1 MKGYYK
7 APDKTAEVI
16 TKDGF
21 LRTGDKGFIDEEGN
35 LKIIGRVKDLFKTS
49 KGKYVAPAPI
59 ENIVNND
66 ERVEL
71 SLVGGSGQVATMI
84 IVQLAEH
91 LRPKVGD
98 PEVKASITAGLEA
111 LLKKVNASVEEYE
124 RAKFIVVAK
133 ETWTIE
139 KEFLTPT
146 MKIKRAS
153 IEKHYAG
160 KMEGWYAC
168 NDKIIWE

>member
-7 APDKTAEVI
+7 APDKTAEVM
-16 TKDGF
+16 TADGF
-21 LRTGDKGFIDEEGN
+21 LRTGDKGYIDEEGN

-66 ERVEL
+66 EHVEL
-71 SLVGGSGQVATMI
+71 SLVGGSGQVSTMI

-91 LRPKVGD
+91 LQSKVSNPD
-98 PEVKASITAGLEA
+98 VKASITTALEA
-111 LLKKVNASVEEYE
+111 LLKKVNASVEDYE
-124 RAKFIVVAK
+124 RARFIVVAK
-133 ETWTIE
+133 DAWTIE

-153 IEKHYAG
+153 IEKHYVD
-160 KMEGWYAC
+160 KLDGWYSSK
-168 NDKIIWE
+168 DKIIWE